1 VLSHLHDWDA
11 SRIYRALVRYNV
23 SFILTWV
30 EDVTPNLQ
38 NSPHFA
44 LVHQNPKVHI
54 WAVQG
59 HEFRFASGEGIR
71 IDTLDFQP
79 EQITWSLTSDRD
91 QSPVTLAVAYHPNWK
106 AWLNGARTSIR
117 ETEDHLM
124 EVQIPRET
132 STLTLEF
139 RRAWLETLVAIVS
152 VASLALSLWLWL
164 LGRRRGRTDRHLGFL
179 YGGRFDDLAHE
190 AKKEKA

>member
-1 VLSHLHDWDA
+1 
-11 SRIYRALVRYNV
+11 
-23 SFILTWV
+23 
-30 EDVTPNLQ
+30 
-38 NSPHFA
+38 
-44 LVHQNPKVHI
+44 
-54 WAVQG
+54 
-59 HEFRFASGEGIR
+59 
-71 IDTLDFQP
+71 
-79 EQITWSLTSDRD
+79 
-91 QSPVTLAVAYHPNWK
+91 
-106 AWLNGARTSIR
+106 
-117 ETEDHLM
+117 M